1 MKRSAG
7 ILPYK
12 YIDNKLYVYLEHPGG
27 PYYENRDIWSICKGE
42 YIEEKPIDAAIREF
56 REESGV
62 SISKDKLSFLSS
74 HKVHNNKLVTIFI
87 TNTDIDPSK
96 MTSNTFTKEYPK
108 GSGIIQEFPEMDRYE
123 WMDINIA
130 KEKIV
135 ESQLYFLNKLEE
147 KLERR

>member
-7 ILPYK
+7 ILPNK
-12 YIDNKLYVYLEHPGG
+12 YINNKLYVYLEHPGG

-62 SISKDKLSFLSS
+62 SISKDQLTFLSS
-74 HKVHNNKLVTIFI
+74 HKVNNNKLVTIFT

-108 GSGIIQEFPEMDRYE
+108 GSGIIQEFPEMDKGQWFSIEEAY
-123 WMDINIA
+123 
-130 KEKIV
+130 KKIV
-135 ESQLYFLNKLEE
+135 KSQIPFLSKLEGT
-147 KLERR
+147 LE

>member
-56 REESGV
+56 KEESGV
-62 SISKDKLSFLSS
+62 TISKDKLSFLSS
-74 HKVHNNKLVTIFI
+74 HKVHNNKLVTIFT
-87 TNTDIDPSK
+87 TNTDIDPSR

-108 GSGIIQEFPEMDRYE
+108 GSGIIQEFPEMDKGQWFSIEDAY
-123 WMDINIA
+123 
-130 KEKIV
+130 KKIV
-135 ESQLYFLNKLEE
+135 KSQIPFLSKLEGT
-147 KLERR
+147 LE